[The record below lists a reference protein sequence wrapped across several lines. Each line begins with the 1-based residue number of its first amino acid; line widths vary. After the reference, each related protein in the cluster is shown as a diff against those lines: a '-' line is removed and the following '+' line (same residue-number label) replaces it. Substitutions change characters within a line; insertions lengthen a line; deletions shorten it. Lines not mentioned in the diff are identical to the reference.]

1 MSALCQKRTFTR
13 AIITGTS
20 IKGPITA
27 AKATP
32 LLIPNIATAT
42 AIATQSCCWQLLNRV
57 IYLKATS
64 NAGNKWII
72 DQMYRCVS
80 NYFDTNICLY
90 ASIPAEKLTAEL
102 NAIGKLT
109 A

>member
-1 MSALCQKRTFTR
+1 VPKADIQKSATFTR

-42 AIATQSCCWQLLNRV
+42 AIANTKLLLAAVEQSDLFKSDLERLQQMDNRPDTQMCC
-57 IYLKATS
+57 
-64 NAGNKWII
+64 
-72 DQMYRCVS
+72 
-80 NYFDTNICLY
+80 
-90 ASIPAEKLTAEL
+90 
-102 NAIGKLT
+102 
-109 A
+109 